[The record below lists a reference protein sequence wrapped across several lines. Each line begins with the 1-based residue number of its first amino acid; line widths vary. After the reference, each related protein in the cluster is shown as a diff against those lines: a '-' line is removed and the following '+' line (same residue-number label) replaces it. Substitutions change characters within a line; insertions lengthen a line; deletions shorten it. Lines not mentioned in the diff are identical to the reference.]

1 MMRILISTFFIVLL
15 SVTGYSQKLLTLE
28 EAVNIALQRNTQLQ
42 KSVNSIDSYQSNVKT
57 AYGSLLPTLG
67 VQGNWQWS
75 RSETKGGLFPLPN
88 GGFISLPDIK
98 VISETRSYNVGAGT
112 NWTLFDGLSNFA
124 NVSQSKNNLESAQL
138 SLSRLKQT
146 IVYQTISSYYDI
158 INAGELLKVKDEDV
172 KWNQKNFETINERN
186 KLGAVT
192 LADVYAQQVKVGNAE
207 LAVIQAKNSLETA
220 KSNLLYYL
228 GLDVLDSYS
237 FSDSLSQADRAIIER
252 HVDSNYQNL
261 SDLVSKSLSSR
272 YDYQSAKLSLES
284 ALNGITIARGGYFP
298 NLTNSNSFYTYS
310 DQVNTLFQNKNYTV
324 ALALNIPIFSGFST
338 ENRVQLAQVGAL
350 NSKADLSDLE
360 RDIKRNIQKTYLDL
374 QAAEK
379 SLEVS
384 KGNVAAAEESRRIQ
398 QEKYALGSST
408 LLDVLVANSDY
419 LTAETNLINAEYAYI
434 VLSEQVK
441 YQLGILDYNKYE

>member
-1 MMRILISTFFIVLL
+1 MRIFFSSFFIILL

-28 EAVNIALQRNTQLQ
+28 EAVNIALQRNTVLQ
-42 KSVNSIDSYQSNVKT
+42 KSVNSIDSYQSNVKA
-57 AYGSLLPTLG
+57 AYGNLLPSLG
-67 VQGNWQWS
+67 AQGNWQWT
-75 RSETKGGLFPLPN
+75 RSETRGGFLPLPN
-88 GGFISLPDIK
+88 GGFLPLPDLK

-112 NWTLFDGLSNFA
+112 NWTLFDGLSNIA
-124 NVSQSKNNLESAQL
+124 TVSQSKNNLESAQL
-138 SLSRLKQT
+138 SLARLKQT
-146 IVYQTISSYYDI
+146 IVYQTIFSYYDV
-158 INAGELLKVKDEDV
+158 INTGELLKVKEEDV

-186 KLGAVT
+186 QLGAVT

-207 LAVIQAKNSLETA
+207 LEVIRAKNNLETA

-228 GLDVLDSYS
+228 GLDVLDNYI
-237 FSDSLSQADRAIIER
+237 FSDSLSANDRDIIGR
-252 HVDSNYQNL
+252 HIDANYQDL
-261 SDLVSKSLSSR
+261 SDLVTKSLSSR

-284 ALNGITIARGGYFP
+284 ALNGITIARSGYFP
-298 NLTNSNSFYTYS
+298 SLTNSNSFYTYS
-310 DQVNTLFQNKNYTV
+310 DNVKTLFQNKNYIVGLT
-324 ALALNIPIFSGFST
+324 LNVPIFSGFST
-338 ENRVQLAQVGAL
+338 ENRLQLAEVGAM

-419 LTAETNLINAEYAYI
+419 LTAQTNLINAEYAYI

-441 YQLGILDYNKYE
+441 YQLGVLDYKKYE

>member
-1 MMRILISTFFIVLL
+1 MRIFFSSFFIILL

-28 EAVNIALQRNTQLQ
+28 EAVNIALQRNTVLQ
-42 KSVNSIDSYQSNVKT
+42 KSVNSIDSYQSNVKA
-57 AYGSLLPTLG
+57 AYGNLLPSLG
-67 VQGNWQWS
+67 AQGNWQWT
-75 RSETKGGLFPLPN
+75 RSETRGGFLPLPN
-88 GGFISLPDIK
+88 GGFLPLPDLK

-112 NWTLFDGLSNFA
+112 NWTLFDGLSNIA
-124 NVSQSKNNLESAQL
+124 TVSQSKNNLESAQL
-138 SLSRLKQT
+138 SLARLKQT
-146 IVYQTISSYYDI
+146 IVYQTISSYYDV
-158 INAGELLKVKDEDV
+158 INNGELLKVKEEDV

-207 LAVIQAKNSLETA
+207 LEVIRAKNNLETA

-228 GLDVLDSYS
+228 GLDVLDNYS
-237 FSDSLSQADRAIIER
+237 FSDSLSANDRDIIGR
-252 HVDSNYQNL
+252 HIDANYQDL
-261 SDLVSKSLSSR
+261 SDLVTKSLSSR

-284 ALNGITIARGGYFP
+284 ALNGITIARSGYFP
-298 NLTNSNSFYTYS
+298 SLTNSNSFYTYS
-310 DQVNTLFQNKNYTV
+310 DNVKTLFQNKNYIVGLT
-324 ALALNIPIFSGFST
+324 LNVPIFSGFST
-338 ENRVQLAQVGAL
+338 ENRLQLAEVGAM

-419 LTAETNLINAEYAYI
+419 LTAQTNLINAEYAYI

-441 YQLGILDYNKYE
+441 YQLGVLDYKKYE

>member
-1 MMRILISTFFIVLL
+1 MRIFFSSFFIILL
-15 SVTGYSQKLLTLE
+15 SITGYSQKLLTLE
-28 EAVNIALQRNTQLQ
+28 EAVNIALQRNTILQ

-67 VQGNWQWS
+67 AQGNWQWT
-75 RSETKGGLFPLPN
+75 RSETKGGFLPLQNGGYLPLPDLR
-88 GGFISLPDIK
+88 I
-98 VISETRSYNVGAGT
+98 ISETRSYSLGAGT
-112 NWTLFDGLSNFA
+112 NWTLFDGLSNIA
-124 NVSQSKNNLESAQL
+124 TVSQSKNNLESAQL
-138 SLSRLKQT
+138 SLARLKQT
-146 IVYQTISSYYDI
+146 IVYQTISNYYDV
-158 INAGELLKVKDEDV
+158 INSGELLKVKEEDV
-172 KWNQKNFETINERN
+172 KWNQKNFETISERN

-207 LAVIQAKNSLETA
+207 LAVIQAKNNLETS

-228 GLDVLDSYS
+228 GLDVLDNYS
-237 FSDSLSQADRAIIER
+237 FSDSLSAGDKDIIER
-252 HVDSNYQNL
+252 HIDSNYQDL
-261 SDLVSKSLSSR
+261 SDLVTKSLSSR

-284 ALNGITIARGGYFP
+284 ALNGITIARSGYFP
-298 NLTNSNSFYTYS
+298 SLTNNNSFYTYS
-310 DQVNTLFQNKNYTV
+310 DNVNTLFQNRNYTV
-324 ALALNIPIFSGFST
+324 LLTLNVPIFSGFST
-338 ENRVQLAQVGAL
+338 ENRLQLAEVGAM

-419 LTAETNLINAEYAYI
+419 LTAQTNLINSEYAYI

-441 YQLGILDYNKYE
+441 YQLGVLDYKKYE

>member
-1 MMRILISTFFIVLL
+1 MRIFFSSFFIILL
-15 SVTGYSQKLLTLE
+15 SITGYSQKLLTLE
-28 EAVNIALQRNTQLQ
+28 EAVNIALQRNTILQ
-42 KSVNSIDSYQSNVKT
+42 KSVNSIDSYQSNVKA
-57 AYGSLLPTLG
+57 AYGNLLPTLG
-67 VQGNWQWS
+67 AQGSWQWT
-75 RSETKGGLFPLPN
+75 RSETKGGYLPLPN
-88 GGFISLPDIK
+88 GGYLPLPDLK
-98 VISETRSYNVGAGT
+98 VISETRSYTVGAGT
-112 NWTLFDGLSNFA
+112 NWTLFDGLSNIA
-124 NVSQSKNNLESAQL
+124 TVSQSKNNLESAQL
-138 SLSRLKQT
+138 SLARLKQT
-146 IVYQTISSYYDI
+146 IVYQTISNYYDI
-158 INAGELLKVKDEDV
+158 INVGELLKVKEEDV
-172 KWNQKNFETINERN
+172 KWNEKNFETINERN

-207 LAVIQAKNSLETA
+207 LAVIQAKNNLETS

-237 FSDSLSQADRAIIER
+237 FSDSLSASDRDIIGQ
-252 HVDSNYQNL
+252 HIDSNYQDL
-261 SDLVSKSLSSR
+261 SDLVTKSLNSR

-298 NLTNSNSFYTYS
+298 SLTNSNSFYTYS
-310 DQVNTLFQNKNYTV
+310 DNVNTLLQNKNYTV
-324 ALALNIPIFSGFST
+324 ALTLNVPIFSGFSID
-338 ENRVQLAQVGAL
+338 NKVQLTQVNAM

-379 SLEVS
+379 SLDVS

-419 LTAETNLINAEYAYI
+419 LTAQTNLINAEYAYI

-441 YQLGILDYNKYE
+441 YQLGVLDYKKYE

>member
-1 MMRILISTFFIVLL
+1 MRIFFSSFFIILF
-15 SVTGYSQKLLTLE
+15 SITGYSQKLLTLE

-42 KSVNSIDSYQSNVKT
+42 KSVNNIDSYRSTVK
-57 AYGSLLPTLG
+57 ASYGNLLPTLG
-67 VQGNWQWS
+67 AQGNWQWT
-75 RSETKGGLFPLPN
+75 RSETKGGSLPLQN
-88 GGFISLPDIK
+88 GGFLPLPDLK
-98 VISETRSYNVGAGT
+98 VVSETRSYNVGAGT
-112 NWTLFDGLSNFA
+112 NWTLFDGLSNIA
-124 NVSQSKNNLESAQL
+124 TISQSNNNLESAQL
-138 SLSRLKQT
+138 SLARLKQT

-158 INAGELLKVKDEDV
+158 INAGELLKVKEEDV
-172 KWNQKNFETINERN
+172 KWNKQNFETINERN

-228 GLDVLDSYS
+228 GLDVLADYS
-237 FSDSLSQADRAIIER
+237 FSDSLSANDKDIIG
-252 HVDSNYQNL
+252 HHTNSNYQDL
-261 SDLVSKSLSSR
+261 SDLVTKSLSSR

-284 ALNGITIARGGYFP
+284 AINGITIARSGYFP
-298 NLTNSNSFYTYS
+298 SLTNNNSFYTYS
-310 DQVNTLFQNKNYTV
+310 DNVNTLFQNKNYTV
-324 ALALNIPIFSGFST
+324 GLTLNVPIFSGFST
-338 ENRVQLAQVGAL
+338 ENRLQLAEVGAM

-419 LTAETNLINAEYAYI
+419 LTAQTNLINAEYSYI

-441 YQLGILDYNKYE
+441 YQLGVLDYKKYE

>member
-1 MMRILISTFFIVLL
+1 MRIFFSSFFIILL

-28 EAVNIALQRNTQLQ
+28 EAVNIALQRNTVLQ
-42 KSVNSIDSYQSNVKT
+42 KSINSIGSYQSNVKA
-57 AYGSLLPTLG
+57 AYGSLLPSLG
-67 VQGNWQWS
+67 ASGNWQWEK
-75 RSETKGGLFPLPN
+75 SETKGGLLPSQN
-88 GGFISLPDIK
+88 GGYQLQSDQNIEFRTYSI
-98 VISETRSYNVGAGT
+98 GAGT
-112 NWTLFDGLSNFA
+112 NWTLFDGLSNIA
-124 NVSQSKNNLESAQL
+124 TISQSKNNLESAQL
-138 SLSRLKQT
+138 TLARLKQT
-146 IVYQTISSYYDI
+146 IVYQTISNYYDV
-158 INAGELLKVKDEDV
+158 INVGELLKVKEEDV

-207 LAVIQAKNSLETA
+207 LEVIRANNNLETA

-228 GLDVLDSYS
+228 GLDVLDNYS
-237 FSDSLSQADRAIIER
+237 FSDSLSASDKDIIGR
-252 HVDSNYQNL
+252 HIDSNYQNL
-261 SDLVSKSLSSR
+261 SDLITKSLSSR

-284 ALNGITIARGGYFP
+284 ALNGITIARSGYFP
-298 NLTNSNSFYTYS
+298 NLTNSNSFYTNS
-310 DQVNTLFQNKNYTV
+310 DNVNKLFQNKNYIVGLT
-324 ALALNIPIFSGFST
+324 LNVPIFSGFST
-338 ENRVQLAQVGAL
+338 ENRLQLAEVSAM

-384 KGNVAAAEESRRIQ
+384 KGNVSAAEESRRIQ

-419 LTAETNLINAEYAYI
+419 LTAQTNLINAEYAYI

-441 YQLGILDYNKYE
+441 YQLGVLDYKKYE

>member
-1 MMRILISTFFIVLL
+1 MRIFFSSFFIILL
-15 SVTGYSQKLLTLE
+15 SLTGYGQKLLTLE
-28 EAVNIALQRNTQLQ
+28 EAVNIALQRNTVLQ
-42 KSVNSIDSYQSNVKT
+42 KSINNIDSYQSNVKA

-67 VQGNWQWS
+67 AQGNWQWT
-75 RSETKGGLFPLPN
+75 RSETKGGFLPLQNGGYLPLPD
-88 GGFISLPDIK
+88 LK
-98 VISETRSYNVGAGT
+98 VVSESRTYSVGAGT
-112 NWTLFDGLSNFA
+112 NWTLFDGLSNIA
-124 NVSQSKNNLESAQL
+124 TVSQSKNNLGSAQL
-138 SLSRLKQT
+138 SLARLKQT
-146 IVYQTISSYYDI
+146 TVYQIISSYYDI
-158 INAGELLKVKDEDV
+158 INAGELLKVKEEDV

-207 LAVIQAKNSLETA
+207 LEVIRAKNNLETA

-237 FSDSLSQADRAIIER
+237 FSDSLSVSDKDIIG
-252 HVDSNYQNL
+252 HHIDANYQNL
-261 SDLVSKSLSSR
+261 SDLITKSLSSR
-272 YDYQSAKLSLES
+272 FDYQSAKLSLES
-284 ALNGITIARGGYFP
+284 ALNGITIARSGYFP
-298 NLTNSNSFYTYS
+298 SLTNSNSFYTYS
-310 DQVNTLFQNKNYTV
+310 DNVNTLFQNKNYTV
-324 ALALNIPIFSGFST
+324 ALTLNVPIFSGFST
-338 ENRVQLAQVGAL
+338 ENRLQLAEVGAM

-419 LTAETNLINAEYAYI
+419 LTAQTNLINSEYAYI

-441 YQLGILDYNKYE
+441 YQLGVLDYKKYE

>member
-1 MMRILISTFFIVLL
+1 MRIFFSSFIIILL
-15 SVTGYSQKLLTLE
+15 SITGYSQKLLTLE
-28 EAVNIALQRNTQLQ
+28 EAVNIALQRNTILQ
-42 KSVNSIDSYQSNVKT
+42 KSVNSIDSYKSNVKA

-67 VQGNWQWS
+67 AQGNWQWT
-75 RSETKGGLFPLPN
+75 RSETKGGFLPLQNGGYLPLPD
-88 GGFISLPDIK
+88 LK
-98 VISETRSYNVGAGT
+98 VVSETRSYNVGAGT
-112 NWTLFDGLSNFA
+112 NWTLFDGLSNIA
-124 NVSQSKNNLESAQL
+124 TVSQNKNNLESAQL
-138 SLSRLKQT
+138 SLARLKQT
-146 IVYQTISSYYDI
+146 IVYQTISNYYDI
-158 INAGELLKVKDEDV
+158 INAGELLKVKEEDV

-207 LAVIQAKNSLETA
+207 LAVIQAKNNLETA

-228 GLDVLDSYS
+228 GLDVLDSYR
-237 FSDSLSQADRAIIER
+237 FSDSLSANDKDIIGR
-252 HVDSNYQNL
+252 HTDSNYQDL
-261 SDLVSKSLSSR
+261 SDLVTKSLSSR

-284 ALNGITIARGGYFP
+284 AVNGITIARGGYFP
-298 NLTNSNSFYTYS
+298 TLTNNNSFYTYS
-310 DQVNTLFQNKNYTV
+310 DNVNTLFQNRNYTV
-324 ALALNIPIFSGFST
+324 SLTLNVPIFSGFST
-338 ENRVQLAQVGAL
+338 ENRLQLAEVGAM

-384 KGNVAAAEESRRIQ
+384 KGNVNAAEESRRIQ

-419 LTAETNLINAEYAYI
+419 LTAQTNLINSEYAYI

-441 YQLGILDYNKYE
+441 YQLGVLDYKKYE

>member
-1 MMRILISTFFIVLL
+1 MRIFFSSFFIILL
-15 SVTGYSQKLLTLE
+15 SITGYGQKLLTLE
-28 EAVNIALQRNTQLQ
+28 EAVNIALQRNTMLQ
-42 KSVNSIDSYQSNVKT
+42 KSINNIDSYQSNVKA
-57 AYGSLLPTLG
+57 AYGGLLPTLG
-67 VQGNWQWS
+67 AQGSWQWT
-75 RSETKGGLFPLPN
+75 RSETKGGYLPLQNGGYLPLPD
-88 GGFISLPDIK
+88 LR
-98 VISETRSYNVGAGT
+98 VISETRSYSVGAGT
-112 NWTLFDGLSNFA
+112 NWTLFDGLSSIA
-124 NVSQSKNNLESAQL
+124 TISQSKNNLESAQL
-138 SLSRLKQT
+138 SLARLKQT
-146 IVYQTISSYYDI
+146 IVYQTISNYYDI
-158 INAGELLKVKDEDV
+158 INAGELLKVKEEDV
-172 KWNQKNFETINERN
+172 KWNEKNFETINERN

-228 GLDVLDSYS
+228 GLDVLDNYS
-237 FSDSLSQADRAIIER
+237 FSDSLSVNDREIIGR
-252 HVDSNYQNL
+252 HIDANYQDL
-261 SDLVSKSLSSR
+261 SDLVTKSLSSR

-298 NLTNSNSFYTYS
+298 SLTNNNSYYTYS
-310 DQVNTLFQNKNYTV
+310 DNVNTLFQNRNYTV
-324 ALALNIPIFSGFST
+324 ALTLNVPIFSGFST
-338 ENRVQLAQVGAL
+338 ANRLQLAEVSAL

-379 SLEVS
+379 SLDVS

-419 LTAETNLINAEYAYI
+419 LTAQTNLINAEYAYI

-441 YQLGILDYNKYE
+441 YQLGVLDYKKYE

>member
-1 MMRILISTFFIVLL
+1 MRIFFSSFLIILISI
-15 SVTGYSQKLLTLE
+15 TGYSQKLLTLE
-28 EAVNIALQRNTQLQ
+28 EAVNIALQRNTMLQ
-42 KSVNSIDSYQSNVKT
+42 KSVNSIDSYQSNVKA

-67 VQGNWQWS
+67 AQGNWQWS
-75 RSETKGGLFPLPN
+75 RSETKGGSLPLQNGGYLPLPD
-88 GGFISLPDIK
+88 LR
-98 VISETRSYNVGAGT
+98 VISESRSYSVGAGT
-112 NWTLFDGLSNFA
+112 NWTLFDGLSNIA
-124 NVSQSKNNLESAQL
+124 TVSQSKNNLESAQL
-138 SLSRLKQT
+138 TLSRLKQT
-146 IVYQTISSYYDI
+146 IVYQTISSYYDV
-158 INAGELLKVKDEDV
+158 INAGELLKVKEEDV
-172 KWNQKNFETINERN
+172 KWNQKNYETINERN

-228 GLDVLDSYS
+228 GLDVFDNYN
-237 FSDSLSQADRAIIER
+237 FSDSLSANDRDIIGR
-252 HVDSNYQNL
+252 HIESNYRDL
-261 SDLVSKSLSSR
+261 TDLVNKSLSSR

-284 ALNGITIARGGYFP
+284 ALNGITIARSGYFP
-298 NLTNSNSFYTYS
+298 SLTNSNSYYTYS
-310 DQVNTLFQNKNYTV
+310 DNVKTLFQNRNYTV
-324 ALALNIPIFSGFST
+324 SLNLNVPIFSGFST
-338 ENRVQLAQVGAL
+338 ENRLQLAEVSAL

-419 LTAETNLINAEYAYI
+419 LTAQTNLINAEYAYI
-434 VLSEQVK
+434 ILSEQVK
-441 YQLGILDYNKYE
+441 YQLGVLDYKTYE

>member
-1 MMRILISTFFIVLL
+1 MRIFFSSFFIILL
-15 SVTGYSQKLLTLE
+15 SITGYSQKLLTLE
-28 EAVNIALQRNTQLQ
+28 EAVNIALQRNTILQ
-42 KSVNSIDSYQSNVKT
+42 KSINSIDSYQSNVKA
-57 AYGSLLPTLG
+57 AYGNLLPTLG
-67 VQGNWQWS
+67 AQGSWQWT
-75 RSETKGGLFPLPN
+75 RSETKGGYLPLPN
-88 GGFISLPDIK
+88 GGYLPLPDLK
-98 VISETRSYNVGAGT
+98 VISETRSYTVGAGT
-112 NWTLFDGLSNFA
+112 NWTLFDGLSNIA
-124 NVSQSKNNLESAQL
+124 TVSQSKNNLGSAQL
-138 SLSRLKQT
+138 SLARLKQT
-146 IVYQTISSYYDI
+146 IVYQTISNYYDI
-158 INAGELLKVKDEDV
+158 INAGELLKVKEEDV
-172 KWNQKNFETINERN
+172 KWNEKNFETINERN

-207 LAVIQAKNSLETA
+207 LAVIQANNNLETA

-228 GLDVLDSYS
+228 GLDVLDNYS
-237 FSDSLSQADRAIIER
+237 FSDSLSASDKDIIGR
-252 HVDSNYQNL
+252 HIDSNYQDL
-261 SDLVSKSLSSR
+261 SDLVTKSLSSR

-298 NLTNSNSFYTYS
+298 SLTNSNSFYTYS
-310 DQVNTLFQNKNYTV
+310 DNVNTLFQNKNYTV
-324 ALALNIPIFSGFST
+324 ALTLNVPIFSGFST
-338 ENRVQLAQVGAL
+338 ENRLQLAQVSAM

-419 LTAETNLINAEYAYI
+419 LTAQTNLINAEYAYI

-441 YQLGILDYNKYE
+441 YQLGVLDYKKYE

>member
-1 MMRILISTFFIVLL
+1 MRIFFSSFFIILL
-15 SVTGYSQKLLTLE
+15 SVTGFSQKLLTLE
-28 EAVNIALQRNTQLQ
+28 EAVNIALQRNTILQ
-42 KSVNSIDSYQSNVKT
+42 KSVNSIDSYQSNVKA
-57 AYGSLLPTLG
+57 AYGNLLPTLG
-67 VQGNWQWS
+67 AQGNWQWEK
-75 RSETKGGLFPLPN
+75 SETKGGLLPSQN
-88 GGFISLPDIK
+88 GGYQLQPDQNIEFRTYS
-98 VISETRSYNVGAGT
+98 IGAGT
-112 NWTLFDGLSNFA
+112 NWTLFDGLSNIA
-124 NVSQSKNNLESAQL
+124 TVSQSKNNLESAQL
-138 SLSRLKQT
+138 SLARLKQT

-158 INAGELLKVKDEDV
+158 INAGELLKVKEEDV
-172 KWNQKNFETINERN
+172 KWNEKNYETINERN

-207 LAVIQAKNSLETA
+207 LAVIQAKNNLETA

-228 GLDVLDSYS
+228 GLDVLENYS
-237 FSDSLSQADRAIIER
+237 FSDSLSANDRDIIGR
-252 HVDSNYQNL
+252 HIDANYQDL
-261 SDLVSKSLSSR
+261 SDLVTKSLSSR

-284 ALNGITIARGGYFP
+284 ALNGITIARSGYFP
-298 NLTNSNSFYTYS
+298 SLTNSNSFYTNS
-310 DQVNTLFQNKNYTV
+310 DNVNKLFQNKNYIVGLT
-324 ALALNIPIFSGFST
+324 LNVPIFSGFST
-338 ENRVQLAQVGAL
+338 ENRLQLAEVSAM

-419 LTAETNLINAEYAYI
+419 LTAQTNLINAEYAYI

-441 YQLGILDYNKYE
+441 YQLGVLDYKKYE

>member
-1 MMRILISTFFIVLL
+1 MRIFFSSFFIILL

-28 EAVNIALQRNTQLQ
+28 EAVNIALQRNTMLQ
-42 KSVNSIDSYQSNVKT
+42 KSVNSIDSYQSNVKA
-57 AYGSLLPTLG
+57 AYGNLLPTLG
-67 VQGNWQWS
+67 AQGNWQWAK
-75 RSETKGGLFPLPN
+75 SETKGGLLPLQN
-88 GGFISLPDIK
+88 GGYQIQPDQNIEYRTY
-98 VISETRSYNVGAGT
+98 SVGAGT
-112 NWTLFDGLSNFA
+112 NWTLFDGLSSIA
-124 NVSQSKNNLESAQL
+124 TISQSKNNLESAQL
-138 SLSRLKQT
+138 SLERLKQT
-146 IVYQTISSYYDI
+146 IVYQTISNYYDI
-158 INAGELLKVKDEDV
+158 INAGELLKVKEEDV
-172 KWNQKNFETINERN
+172 KWNEKNFETINERN

-228 GLDVLDSYS
+228 GLDVLDNYG
-237 FSDSLSQADRAIIER
+237 FSDSLSVNDREIIGR
-252 HVDSNYQNL
+252 HIDANYQDL
-261 SDLVSKSLSSR
+261 SDLVTKSLSSR
-272 YDYQSAKLSLES
+272 YDYQSAKLSLEG
-284 ALNGITIARGGYFP
+284 ALNGITIARSGYFP
-298 NLTNSNSFYTYS
+298 TLTNSNSFYTNS
-310 DQVNTLFQNKNYTV
+310 DNINKLFQNKNYSVGLT
-324 ALALNIPIFSGFST
+324 LNVPIFSGFST
-338 ENRVQLAQVGAL
+338 ENRLQLAEVSAL

-398 QEKYALGSST
+398 QEKYSLGSST

-419 LTAETNLINAEYAYI
+419 LTAQTNLINAEYAYI

-441 YQLGILDYNKYE
+441 YQLGVLDYKKYE

>member
-1 MMRILISTFFIVLL
+1 MRIFFSSFIIILL
-15 SVTGYSQKLLTLE
+15 SVSGYSQKLLTLE
-28 EAVNIALQRNTQLQ
+28 EAVNIALQRNTLLQ
-42 KSVNSIDSYQSNVKT
+42 KSVNNIDSYQSNVKA
-57 AYGSLLPTLG
+57 AYGNLLPTLG
-67 VQGNWQWS
+67 AQGNWQWS
-75 RSETKGGLFPLPN
+75 RSETKGGFLPLQN
-88 GGFISLPDIK
+88 GGFLPLPDLKI
-98 VISETRSYNVGAGT
+98 VSETRSYNVGAGT
-112 NWTLFDGLSNFA
+112 NWTLFDGLSNIA
-124 NVSQSKNNLESAQL
+124 TVSQSKNNLESAQL
-138 SLSRLKQT
+138 SLARLKQT
-146 IVYQTISSYYDI
+146 IVYQTISNYYDI
-158 INAGELLKVKDEDV
+158 INAGELLKVKEEDV
-172 KWNQKNFETINERN
+172 KWNEKNYETINERN

-228 GLDVLDSYS
+228 GLDVLENYS
-237 FSDSLSQADRAIIER
+237 FSDSLSANDRDIIGR
-252 HVDSNYQNL
+252 HIDANYQDL
-261 SDLVSKSLSSR
+261 SDLVTKSLSSR

-284 ALNGITIARGGYFP
+284 ALNGITIARSGYLP
-298 NLTNSNSFYTYS
+298 NLTNNNSFYTYS
-310 DQVNTLFQNKNYTV
+310 DKVNTLFQNRNYTV
-324 ALALNIPIFSGFST
+324 GLTINVPIFSGFST
-338 ENRVQLAQVGAL
+338 ENRLQLAEVGAM

-384 KGNVAAAEESRRIQ
+384 KGNVSAAEESRRIQ

-419 LTAETNLINAEYAYI
+419 LTAQTNLINAEYAYI

-441 YQLGILDYNKYE
+441 YQLGVLDYKKYE

>member
-1 MMRILISTFFIVLL
+1 MRIFFSSFFIILL

-28 EAVNIALQRNTQLQ
+28 EAVNIALQRNTVLQ
-42 KSVNSIDSYQSNVKT
+42 KSINSIGSYQSNVKT
-57 AYGSLLPTLG
+57 AYGSLLPSLG
-67 VQGNWQWS
+67 ASGNWQWEK
-75 RSETKGGLFPLPN
+75 SETKGGILPSQN
-88 GGFISLPDIK
+88 GGYQLQPDQNIEFRTYS
-98 VISETRSYNVGAGT
+98 IGAGT
-112 NWTLFDGLSNFA
+112 NWTLFDGLSNIA
-124 NVSQSKNNLESAQL
+124 TISQSKNNLESAQL
-138 SLSRLKQT
+138 TLARLKQT
-146 IVYQTISSYYDI
+146 IVYQTISNYYDV
-158 INAGELLKVKDEDV
+158 INVGELLKVKEEDV

-207 LAVIQAKNSLETA
+207 LEVIRANNNLETA

-228 GLDVLDSYS
+228 GLDVLDNYS
-237 FSDSLSQADRAIIER
+237 FSDSLSASDKDIIGR
-252 HVDSNYQNL
+252 HIDSNYQNL
-261 SDLVSKSLSSR
+261 SDLITKSLSSR

-284 ALNGITIARGGYFP
+284 ALNGITIARSGYFP
-298 NLTNSNSFYTYS
+298 NLTNSNSFYTNS
-310 DQVNTLFQNKNYTV
+310 DNVNKLFQNKNYIVGLT
-324 ALALNIPIFSGFST
+324 LNVPIFSGFST
-338 ENRVQLAQVGAL
+338 ENRLQLAKVSAM

-379 SLEVS
+379 SLDVS

-419 LTAETNLINAEYAYI
+419 LTAQTNLINAEYAYI

-441 YQLGILDYNKYE
+441 YQLGVLDYKKYE

>member
-1 MMRILISTFFIVLL
+1 MRIFFSSFFIILL

-28 EAVNIALQRNTQLQ
+28 ESVNIALQRNTILQ
-42 KSVNSIDSYQSNVKT
+42 KSVNNIDSYRSNVKA

-67 VQGNWQWS
+67 AQGSWQWT
-75 RSETKGGLFPLPN
+75 RSETKGGYLPLQNGGYLPLPD
-88 GGFISLPDIK
+88 LR
-98 VISETRSYNVGAGT
+98 VVSETRSYSVGAGT
-112 NWTLFDGLSNFA
+112 NWTLFDGLSNIA
-124 NVSQSKNNLESAQL
+124 TVSQSKNNLESAQL
-138 SLSRLKQT
+138 SLARLKQT
-146 IVYQTISSYYDI
+146 IVYQTIYNYYDI
-158 INAGELLKVKDEDV
+158 INAGELLKVKEEDV
-172 KWNQKNFETINERN
+172 KWNKQNYETINERN

-207 LAVIQAKNSLETA
+207 LAVIQAKNNLETA
-220 KSNLLYYL
+220 KSNLLYNL
-228 GLDVLDSYS
+228 GLDVLDSYR
-237 FSDSLSQADRAIIER
+237 FSDSLSLSDKEIIGR
-252 HVDSNYQNL
+252 HIDSNYQDL
-261 SDLVSKSLSSR
+261 SDLVNKSLSSR

-284 ALNGITIARGGYFP
+284 AVNGITIARGGYFP
-298 NLTNSNSFYTYS
+298 SLTNNNSYYTYS
-310 DQVNTLFQNKNYTV
+310 DNLNTLFQNRNYTV
-324 ALALNIPIFSGFST
+324 GLTLNVPIFSGYST
-338 ENRVQLAQVGAL
+338 ENRLQLAEVSAM

-408 LLDVLVANSDY
+408 LLDVLVANSEF
-419 LTAETNLINAEYAYI
+419 LTAQTNLINAEYAYI

-441 YQLGILDYNKYE
+441 YQLGVLDYKKYE

>member
-1 MMRILISTFFIVLL
+1 MRIFFSSFFIILF
-15 SVTGYSQKLLTLE
+15 SITGYSQKLLTLE

-42 KSVNSIDSYQSNVKT
+42 KSVNNIDSYQSNVKA
-57 AYGSLLPTLG
+57 AYGALLPTLG
-67 VQGNWQWS
+67 AQAGWS
-75 RSETKGGLFPLPN
+75 WVRQETKGGFLYAGGIPILQPN
-88 GGFISLPDIK
+88 AKTIT
-98 VISETRSYNVGAGT
+98 ETTNNSVSVGT
-112 NWTLFDGLSNFA
+112 DWTLFNGLSNLA
-124 NVSQSKNNLESAQL
+124 TVSQSSNNLESAQL
-138 SLSRLKQT
+138 SLARLKQT
-146 IVYQTISSYYDI
+146 IVYQTISSYYDV
-158 INAGELLKVKDEDV
+158 INAGELLKVKEEDV
-172 KWNQKNFETINERN
+172 KWNQKNYETINERN

-192 LADVYAQQVKVGNAE
+192 VADVYAQQVKVGNAE
-207 LAVIQAKNSLETA
+207 LAVIQAKNNLETA

-228 GLDVLDSYS
+228 GLDVLDSYR
-237 FSDSLSQADRAIIER
+237 FSDSLSVNDKEIIGRHADG
-252 HVDSNYQNL
+252 NYQDLNNL
-261 SDLVSKSLSSR
+261 ITKSLSTR

-298 NLTNSNSFYTYS
+298 SLTNSNSYS
-310 DQVNTLFQNKNYTV
+310 TSAGNVRDLFNNKSYYIGLTLNV
-324 ALALNIPIFSGFST
+324 PIFSGFST
-338 ENRVQLAQVGAL
+338 ENRLQLAEVSAM

-384 KGNVAAAEESRRIQ
+384 KGNVSAAEESRRIQ

-419 LTAETNLINAEYAYI
+419 LTAQTNLINAEYSYI

-441 YQLGILDYNKYE
+441 YQLGVLDYKKYE

>member
-1 MMRILISTFFIVLL
+1 MRIFFSSFFIILL

-28 EAVNIALQRNTQLQ
+28 EAVNIALQRNTILQ
-42 KSVNSIDSYQSNVKT
+42 KSVNSIDSYQSNVKA

-67 VQGNWQWS
+67 AQGSWQWT
-75 RSETKGGLFPLPN
+75 RSETKGGYLPLQNGGYLPLPD
-88 GGFISLPDIK
+88 LK
-98 VISETRSYNVGAGT
+98 VISETRSYSLGAGT
-112 NWTLFDGLSNFA
+112 NWTLFNGLSNIA
-124 NVSQSKNNLESAQL
+124 TVSQGKNNLESAQL
-138 SLSRLKQT
+138 SLARLKQT

-158 INAGELLKVKDEDV
+158 INAGELLKVKEEDV
-172 KWNQKNFETINERN
+172 KWNEENLETINERN

-207 LAVIQAKNSLETA
+207 LAVIQAKNNLETA

-228 GLDVLDSYS
+228 GLDVLDNYN
-237 FSDSLSQADRAIIER
+237 FSDSLSVNDREIIGR
-252 HVDSNYQNL
+252 HIDSNYLDL
-261 SDLVSKSLSSR
+261 SDLVNKSLSTR

-284 ALNGITIARGGYFP
+284 ALNGITIARGAYFP
-298 NLTNSNSFYTYS
+298 SLTNNNSFYTYS
-310 DQVNTLFQNKNYTV
+310 DNVNTLFQNRNYNV
-324 ALALNIPIFSGFST
+324 ALTLNVPIFSGFST
-338 ENRVQLAQVGAL
+338 DNQVQLAQVSAM

-379 SLEVS
+379 SLDVS

-419 LTAETNLINAEYAYI
+419 LTAQTNLINAEYAYI

-441 YQLGILDYNKYE
+441 YQLGVLDYKKYE

>member
-1 MMRILISTFFIVLL
+1 MRILISTFFIVLL

-42 KSVNSIDSYQSNVKT
+42 KSVNSIDSYQSNVKA

-67 VQGNWQWS
+67 VQGNWQWA
-75 RSETKGGLFPLPN
+75 RSETKGGLFPLQN

-98 VISETRSYNVGAGT
+98 TISETRSYNVGAGT
-112 NWTLFDGLSNFA
+112 NWTLFDGLSNLA
-124 NVSQSKNNLESAQL
+124 TVSQSKNNLESAQL

-146 IVYQTISSYYDI
+146 IVYQTISNYYDI
-158 INAGELLKVKDEDV
+158 INAGELLKVKEEDV
-172 KWNQKNFETINERN
+172 KWNEKNLETINERN

-192 LADVYAQQVKVGNAE
+192 MADVYSQQVKVGNAE

-220 KSNLLYYL
+220 KSTLLYYL
-228 GLDVLDSYS
+228 GLDVLDNYS
-237 FSDSLSQADRAIIER
+237 FSDSLSQADRDLIGK
-252 HVDSNYQNL
+252 HDKTNYQDL

-284 ALNGITIARGGYFP
+284 ALNGVTIARGGYFP
-298 NLTNSNSFYTYS
+298 SLTNSNSFYTYS
-310 DQVNTLFQNKNYTV
+310 DQPSTLFQNRNYTV

-338 ENRVQLAQVGAL
+338 ENRVELAQVSAM

-360 RDIKRNIQKTYLDL
+360 KDIKRNIQKTYLDL

-441 YQLGILDYNKYE
+441 YQLGILDYTKYE

>member
-1 MMRILISTFFIVLL
+1 LYAGGIPIPQPNAKTITETTNN
-15 SVTGYSQKLLTLE
+15 SV
-28 EAVNIALQRNTQLQ
+28 
-42 KSVNSIDSYQSNVKT
+42 SV
-57 AYGSLLPTLG
+57 
-67 VQGNWQWS
+67 
-75 RSETKGGLFPLPN
+75 
-88 GGFISLPDIK
+88 
-98 VISETRSYNVGAGT
+98 GT
-112 NWTLFDGLSNFA
+112 DWTLFNGLSNLA
-124 NVSQSKNNLESAQL
+124 TVSQSNNNLESAQL
-138 SLSRLKQT
+138 SLARMKQT
-146 IVYQTISSYYDI
+146 IVFQTISSYYDV
-158 INAGELLKVKDEDV
+158 INAGELLKVKEEDV

-207 LAVIQAKNSLETA
+207 LAVIQAKNNLETA

-228 GLDVLDSYS
+228 GLDVLDSYR
-237 FSDSLSQADRAIIER
+237 FSDSLSVNDREIIGR
-252 HVDSNYQNL
+252 HIDSNYQDL
-261 SDLVSKSLSSR
+261 SDLINKSLSSR

-298 NLTNSNSFYTYS
+298 SLTNSNSYS
-310 DQVNTLFQNKNYTV
+310 TSASNVRDLFSNKSYYIGLTLNV
-324 ALALNIPIFSGFST
+324 PIFSGFSID
-338 ENRVQLAQVGAL
+338 NKVQLTQVNAM

-360 RDIKRNIQKTYLDL
+360 RDIKRNIQKTYQDL

-419 LTAETNLINAEYAYI
+419 LTAQTNLINAEYAYI

-441 YQLGILDYNKYE
+441 YQLGVLDYKKYE

>member
-1 MMRILISTFFIVLL
+1 MRIFFSSFFIFLL
-15 SVTGYSQKLLTLE
+15 SITGYSQKLLTLG

-42 KSVNSIDSYQSNVKT
+42 KSANSIDSYQSNVKA
-57 AYGSLLPTLG
+57 AYGALLPTLG
-67 VQGNWQWS
+67 AQAGWS
-75 RSETKGGLFPLPN
+75 WVRQETKGGFLYAGGIPIPQPN
-88 GGFISLPDIK
+88 AKTITEITNNS
-98 VISETRSYNVGAGT
+98 VSVGT
-112 NWTLFDGLSNFA
+112 DWTLFNGLSNLA
-124 NVSQSKNNLESAQL
+124 AVSQSSNNLESAQL
-138 SLSRLKQT
+138 SLARLKQT
-146 IVYQTISSYYDI
+146 IVYQTISSYYDV
-158 INAGELLKVKDEDV
+158 INAGELLKVKEEDV

-207 LAVIQAKNSLETA
+207 LAVIQAKNNLETA

-228 GLDVLDSYS
+228 GLDVLDSYR
-237 FSDSLSQADRAIIER
+237 FSDSLSVNDREIIDRHADG
-252 HVDSNYQNL
+252 NYQDLSNL
-261 SDLVSKSLSSR
+261 ITKSLSTR
-272 YDYQSAKLSLES
+272 YDYQSARLSLES

-298 NLTNSNSFYTYS
+298 SLTNSNSYS
-310 DQVNTLFQNKNYTV
+310 TSAGNVRDLFNNKSYYIGLTLNV
-324 ALALNIPIFSGFST
+324 PIFSGFST
-338 ENRVQLAQVGAL
+338 ENRLQLAEVNAL

-419 LTAETNLINAEYAYI
+419 LTAQTNLINAEYAYI

-441 YQLGILDYNKYE
+441 YQLGVLDFKKYE

>member
-1 MMRILISTFFIVLL
+1 MRIFFSSFFIILL
-15 SVTGYSQKLLTLE
+15 SITGYSQKLLTLE
-28 EAVNIALQRNTQLQ
+28 EAVNIALQRNTVLQ
-42 KSVNSIDSYQSNVKT
+42 KSVNSIDSYQSNVKA
-57 AYGSLLPTLG
+57 AYGNLLPSLG
-67 VQGNWQWS
+67 AQGNWQWT
-75 RSETKGGLFPLPN
+75 RSETRGGFLPLPN
-88 GGFISLPDIK
+88 GGFLPLPDLK

-112 NWTLFDGLSNFA
+112 NWTLFDGLSNIA
-124 NVSQSKNNLESAQL
+124 TVSQSKNNLESAQL
-138 SLSRLKQT
+138 SLARLKQT
-146 IVYQTISSYYDI
+146 IVYQTISSYYDV
-158 INAGELLKVKDEDV
+158 INNGELLKVKEEDV

-207 LAVIQAKNSLETA
+207 LEVIRAKNNLETA

-228 GLDVLDSYS
+228 GLDVLDNYS
-237 FSDSLSQADRAIIER
+237 FSDSLSANDRDIIGR
-252 HVDSNYQNL
+252 HIDANYQDL
-261 SDLVSKSLSSR
+261 SDLVTKSLSSR

-284 ALNGITIARGGYFP
+284 ALNGITIARSGYFP
-298 NLTNSNSFYTYS
+298 SLTNSNSFYTYS
-310 DQVNTLFQNKNYTV
+310 DNVKTLFQNKNYIVGLT
-324 ALALNIPIFSGFST
+324 LNVPIFSGFST
-338 ENRVQLAQVGAL
+338 ENRLQLAEVGAM

-419 LTAETNLINAEYAYI
+419 LTAQTNLINAEYAYI

-441 YQLGILDYNKYE
+441 YQLGVLDYKKYE

>member
-1 MMRILISTFFIVLL
+1 MRIFFCSFFIILL
-15 SVTGYSQKLLTLE
+15 SVTGYCQKLLTLE
-28 EAVNIALQRNTQLQ
+28 EAVNIALQRNTILQ
-42 KSVNSIDSYQSNVKT
+42 KSVNSMDSYQSNVKA
-57 AYGSLLPTLG
+57 AYGGLLPTLG
-67 VQGNWQWS
+67 AQGNWQWT
-75 RSETKGGLFPLPN
+75 RSETKGGSLPLQN
-88 GGFISLPDIK
+88 GGYLSLPDLK
-98 VISETRSYNVGAGT
+98 VVSETRSYNVGAGT

-124 NVSQSKNNLESAQL
+124 TVSQSKNNLESAQL
-138 SLSRLKQT
+138 SLARLKQT
-146 IVYQTISSYYDI
+146 IVYQTISSYYDV
-158 INAGELLKVKDEDV
+158 INSGELLKVKEEDV
-172 KWNQKNFETINERN
+172 KWNQKNYETINERN

-207 LAVIQAKNSLETA
+207 LEIIRAKNNLETA

-228 GLDVLDSYS
+228 GLDVLDNYS
-237 FSDSLSQADRAIIER
+237 FSDSLSANDKDIIGR
-252 HVDSNYQNL
+252 HTDANYQVL
-261 SDLVSKSLSSR
+261 SDLVTKSLSSR

-284 ALNGITIARGGYFP
+284 ALNGITIARSGYFP
-298 NLTNSNSFYTYS
+298 SLTNSNSFYTYS
-310 DQVNTLFQNKNYTV
+310 DNVNTLFQNKNYTV
-324 ALALNIPIFSGFST
+324 ALTLNVPIFSGFST
-338 ENRVQLAQVGAL
+338 ENRLQLAEVTAL

-374 QAAEK
+374 QAAAK

-419 LTAETNLINAEYAYI
+419 LTAQTNLINAEYAYI

-441 YQLGILDYNKYE
+441 YQLGVLDYKKYE

>member
-1 MMRILISTFFIVLL
+1 MRILISTFFIILL
-15 SVTGYSQKLLTLE
+15 SVTGYGQKLLTLE

-42 KSVNSIDSYQSNVKT
+42 KSVNSIDSYQSNVKA
-57 AYGSLLPTLG
+57 AYGNLLPSLG
-67 VQGNWQWS
+67 VQGNWQWT
-75 RSETKGGLFPLPN
+75 RSETKGGFLPLPN
-88 GGFISLPDIK
+88 GGFLPLPDLK

-112 NWTLFDGLSNFA
+112 NWTLFDGLSNLA
-124 NVSQSKNNLESAQL
+124 TVSQSKNNLESAQL

-146 IVYQTISSYYDI
+146 IVYQTISNYYDV
-158 INAGELLKVKDEDV
+158 INAGELLKVKEEDV
-172 KWNQKNFETINERN
+172 KWNQQNFETINERN

-228 GLDVLDSYS
+228 GLDVLDTYK
-237 FSDSLSQADRAIIER
+237 FSDSLSETDKSNIGKHID
-252 HVDSNYQNL
+252 VNYQNL
-261 SDLVSKSLSSR
+261 SDLVSKSLNSR
-272 YDYQSAKLSLES
+272 YDYQSAKLTLES
-284 ALNGITIARGGYFP
+284 AQNGITIARGGYFP
-298 NLTNSNSFYTYS
+298 VLTNNNSFYTYS
-310 DQVNTLFQNKNYTV
+310 DNVNTLFQNKNYTV
-324 ALALNIPIFSGFST
+324 GLTLNIPIFSGFST
-338 ENRVQLAQVGAL
+338 DNRLQIAQVGAM

-379 SLEVS
+379 SLDVS
-384 KGNVAAAEESRRIQ
+384 KGNVIAAEESRRIQ

-419 LTAETNLINAEYAYI
+419 LTAETNLINAEYAYL

-441 YQLGILDYNKYE
+441 YQLGILDYTKYE

>member
-1 MMRILISTFFIVLL
+1 MRIFFSSFLIILISI
-15 SVTGYSQKLLTLE
+15 TGYSQKLLTLE
-28 EAVNIALQRNTQLQ
+28 EAVNIALQRNTMLQ
-42 KSVNSIDSYQSNVKT
+42 KSVNSIDSYQSNVKA

-67 VQGNWQWS
+67 AQGNWQWS
-75 RSETKGGLFPLPN
+75 RSETKGGSLPLQNGGYLPLPD
-88 GGFISLPDIK
+88 LR
-98 VISETRSYNVGAGT
+98 VISESRSYSVGAGT
-112 NWTLFDGLSNFA
+112 NWTLFDGLSNIA
-124 NVSQSKNNLESAQL
+124 TVSQSKNNLESAQL
-138 SLSRLKQT
+138 TLSRLKQT
-146 IVYQTISSYYDI
+146 IVYQTISSYYDV
-158 INAGELLKVKDEDV
+158 INAGELLKVKEEDV
-172 KWNQKNFETINERN
+172 KWNQKNYETINERN

-228 GLDVLDSYS
+228 GLDVLDNYS
-237 FSDSLSQADRAIIER
+237 FSDSLSANDRDIIGR
-252 HVDSNYQNL
+252 HIESNYRDL
-261 SDLVSKSLSSR
+261 TDLVIKSLSSR

-284 ALNGITIARGGYFP
+284 ALNGITIARSGYFP
-298 NLTNSNSFYTYS
+298 SLSNSNSYYTYS
-310 DQVNTLFQNKNYTV
+310 DNVNTLFQNRNYTV
-324 ALALNIPIFSGFST
+324 SLTLNVPIFSGFST
-338 ENRVQLAQVGAL
+338 ENRLQLAEVSAK

-379 SLEVS
+379 SLDVS

-419 LTAETNLINAEYAYI
+419 LTAQTNLINAEYAYI

-441 YQLGILDYNKYE
+441 YQLGVLDYKKYE

>member
-1 MMRILISTFFIVLL
+1 MRIFFSAFFIILL
-15 SVTGYSQKLLTLE
+15 SFSGYSQKLLTLE
-28 EAVNIALQRNTQLQ
+28 DAVNIALQRNTLLQ
-42 KSVNSIDSYQSNVKT
+42 KSVNSIDSYQSNVKA
-57 AYGSLLPTLG
+57 AYGNLLPTLG
-67 VQGNWQWS
+67 LQGNWQWT
-75 RSETKGGLFPLPN
+75 RSETKGGFLPLPN
-88 GGFISLPDIK
+88 GGFLPLPDLKI
-98 VISETRSYNVGAGT
+98 ISETRSYNVGAGT
-112 NWTLFDGLSNFA
+112 NWTLFDGLSSIA
-124 NVSQSKNNLESAQL
+124 TISQSKNNLESAQL
-138 SLSRLKQT
+138 SLARLKQT
-146 IVYQTISSYYDI
+146 IVYQTISNYYDV
-158 INAGELLKVKDEDV
+158 INAGELLKVKEEDV
-172 KWNQKNFETINERN
+172 KWNEKNYETINERN

-192 LADVYAQQVKVGNAE
+192 IADVYAQQVKVGNAE

-237 FSDSLSQADRAIIER
+237 FSDSLSTSDKDVIGRHIEA
-252 HVDSNYQNL
+252 NYQNL
-261 SDLVSKSLSSR
+261 SDLVTKSLSAR

-298 NLTNSNSFYTYS
+298 SLTNNNSFYTYS
-310 DQVNTLFQNKNYTV
+310 DNVNTLFQNRNYTV
-324 ALALNIPIFSGFST
+324 ALTLNIPIFSGFST
-338 ENRVQLAQVGAL
+338 ENRLQLAEVSAL

-379 SLEVS
+379 SLDVS
-384 KGNVAAAEESRRIQ
+384 KGNVEAAEESRRIQ

-419 LTAETNLINAEYAYI
+419 LTAQTNLINAEYAYI

-441 YQLGILDYNKYE
+441 YQLGVLDYKKYE